1 MLRII
6 LIALAIY
13 CIIRLLNRYRTS
25 LNPSEK
31 SNTNASS
38 LNMVQCAH
46 CGVHLPVNESFLIHG
61 QYFCCTEHAQ
71 ASRNR
76 AE

>member
-31 SNTNASS
+31 SNANASS

-46 CGVHLPVNESFLIHG
+46 CGCAF
-61 QYFCCTEHAQ
+61 
-71 ASRNR
+71 AS
-76 AE
+76 E